1 MMRHSSLRLLWAA
14 GFVVFACF
22 AGGAAD
28 LRAQSAGGAVSC
40 NEFLVPRVEVKG
52 KQVGQESCQMIESD
66 LDFQGRKFRRLDMG
80 ISGTVAGYTLK
91 DNSARYANYINEY
104 PEIVYPQAGVNAPFY
119 HGIGRYEAAQG
130 TSVTL
135 MYPENRSAWNGK
147 M

>member
-80 ISGTVAGYTLK
+80 ISGTVAGYTLRAILHMLYSK
-91 DNSARYANYINEY
+91 ERGFSGDPSTRWGSRIQT
-104 PEIVYPQAGVNAPFY
+104 I
-119 HGIGRYEAAQG
+119 
-130 TSVTL
+130 
-135 MYPENRSAWNGK
+135 
-147 M
+147 